1 MLQTKSLW
9 FSRAD
14 CLGDPLEGSVPRVRY
29 EAELAAHGE
38 NENQFS
44 TWRKL
49 MLTKTHISCWHA
61 NNAES
66 FAMWRLYAKS
76 DEAVAIQTNYASL
89 MHHLSDPIFGG
100 LVNYIDYE
108 CEDLPSLNLLQ
119 PLIHKRRSFEHE
131 REFRLFAWEL
141 AADEGG
147 DEIRALATPGG
158 LAWPL
163 DPNSYIDAVYVSPWA
178 PQWFRSVIE
187 QSARDAG
194 LSCPVHQSNLNTAAL
209 Y

>member
-14 CLGDPLEGSVPRVRY
+14 CLGDPLEGSVPRIRY
-29 EAELAAHGE
+29 EAELVDRGGDD
-38 NENQFS
+38 NQIS
-44 TWRKL
+44 DWRRA

-61 NNAES
+61 NDDES

-76 DEAVAIQTNYASL
+76 DEAIAIRTDYAKINKI
-89 MHHLSDPIFGG
+89 LSPTIFGG
-100 LVNYIDYE
+100 LVRYIDYDRD
-108 CEDLPSLNLLQ
+108 DLPSLNILQ

-141 AADEGG
+141 GAGPEAE
-147 DEIRALATPGG
+147 EIRGRASATG

-163 DPNSYIDAVYVSPWA
+163 EPNAYIDAVYVSPWA
-178 PQWFRSVIE
+178 PKWFHSVIQ
-187 QSARDAG
+187 QSARDGG
-194 LSCPVHQSNLNTAAL
+194 LTCPVLQSGLNTAAL